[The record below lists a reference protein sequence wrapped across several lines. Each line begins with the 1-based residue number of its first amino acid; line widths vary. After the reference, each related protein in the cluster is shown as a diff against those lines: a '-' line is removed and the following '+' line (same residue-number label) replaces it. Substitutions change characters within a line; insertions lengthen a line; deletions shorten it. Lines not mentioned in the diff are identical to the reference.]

1 MLTITKTDL
10 ARIIDHC
17 LAGYPN
23 EVCGIL
29 GGTEGR
35 VEKVYCMTNARPGPV
50 SYEMDPEEQFRVM
63 KDIREA
69 GLSMVGMFHSH
80 PGGYAYP
87 SSVDVE
93 KAYWPGTLLPNYP
106 SAVYVI
112 VSLLDRAKPVAR
124 GYLIE
129 ESKVSEIPLTVIEE
143 QEIDIV
149 TQ

>member
-10 ARIIDHC
+10 ARILDHC
-17 LAGYPN
+17 LDGYPD

-29 GGTEGR
+29 GGRDGK
-35 VEKVYCMTNARPGPV
+35 VEEVYLMKNARPGPTT
-50 SYEMDPEEQFRVM
+50 YEMDPEEQFRVM

-69 GLSMVGMFHSH
+69 GLAMVGIFHSH
-80 PGGYAYP
+80 PGGHAYP

-112 VSLLDRAKPVAR
+112 VSLLDRASPVVR
-124 GYLIE
+124 GYAIE
-129 ESKVSEIPLTVIEE
+129 EGRVSEIPLTVIQQ
-143 QEIDIV
+143 QEDHII
-149 TQ
+149 TH